1 MTRFVETWGRR
12 LRRLGLALA
21 IALLPPAGAYAA
33 EGMWTLDRLPLNDLQ
48 ARYGFAPD
56 AAWVQ
61 HTQRSALR
69 LAGGCSGS
77 FVSADGLVLTNHHCV
92 R

>member
-33 EGMWTLDRLPLNDLQ
+33 EGMWTLDRL
-48 ARYGFAPD
+48 R
-56 AAWVQ
+56 
-61 HTQRSALR
+61 
-69 LAGGCSGS
+69 
-77 FVSADGLVLTNHHCV
+77 
-92 R
+92 